1 MDSNTSILPTAGSSP
16 LAQRRPRAENELS
29 TLSPTSGDPTVKL
42 ASRIA
47 PVMILLLAIA
57 CRGAAPAKGPQKAG
71 GVAVRT
77 APVTIRDVVYE
88 IRALGSLE
96 APERVQ
102 VVAEVEGAV
111 SEVLFNEGLH
121 ASPKTVLARIDPERF
136 RLAAE
141 QAEAVLRQAE
151 SDSDRA
157 KADLARREA
166 LAKEELL
173 SVEEL
178 NRVRAETGRLRA
190 VAEAARA
197 ARDIALQNRT
207 RSEVRAPGG
216 GVIDTRTVDTGQYV
230 RMGTV
235 LATLVDTSRLR
246 LRCKVSDAESM
257 RAAVGQD
264 VSFRI
269 AALGSRDFPAR
280 IYHVGSVAD
289 PATRQVEVLAWAP
302 NPGLL
307 RPGFFAE
314 VHLAAES
321 HKGATVVPESA
332 VLATDAGFVAYVVE
346 KGKASLR
353 KVEIGL
359 RTGDGSVEILSGLA
373 SGDTVIVEGS
383 DRLADG
389 VPVVTGSTGEE
400 AKK

>member
-1 MDSNTSILPTAGSSP
+1 MKPTARLAP
-16 LAQRRPRAENELS
+16 LFLFAL
-29 TLSPTSGDPTVKL
+29 V
-42 ASRIA
+42 
-47 PVMILLLAIA
+47 A
-57 CRGAAPAKGPQKAG
+57 CHDAGPAKGPQKAG

-77 APVTIRDVVYE
+77 APVVIRDVVYE

-96 APERVQ
+96 AQEKVQ

-111 SEVLFNEGLH
+111 SEVLFDEGLH
-121 ASPKTVLARIDPERF
+121 ATPKTVLARIDPERF

-151 SDSDRA
+151 ADSDRA

-166 LAKEELL
+166 LAKDDLL
-173 SVEEL
+173 SAEEL

-190 VAEAARA
+190 VGEAARA
-197 ARDIALQNRT
+197 ARDIALQNRA

-216 GVIDTRTVDTGQYV
+216 GTIDTRTVNTGQYV
-230 RMGTV
+230 STGTV

-246 LRCKVSDAESM
+246 LRCKVSDAESL
-257 RAAVGQD
+257 RASVGQD
-264 VSFRI
+264 VTFRI
-269 AALGSRDFPAR
+269 AALGSRDFAAR
-280 IYHVGSVAD
+280 IYHVGSMAD
-289 PATRQVEVLAWAP
+289 PATRQVELLAWVP
-302 NPGLL
+302 NPGPLK
-307 RPGFFAE
+307 PGFFAE

-332 VLATDAGFVAYVVE
+332 VLATETGFVAYVVQKE
-346 KGKASLR
+346 KAVLR

-373 SGDTVIVEGS
+373 AGDVVIVEGS

-389 VPVVTGSTGEE
+389 VPVVPGATAEGSR
-400 AKK
+400 K

>member
-1 MDSNTSILPTAGSSP
+1 
-16 LAQRRPRAENELS
+16 
-29 TLSPTSGDPTVKL
+29 
-42 ASRIA
+42 
-47 PVMILLLAIA
+47 
-57 CRGAAPAKGPQKAG
+57 
-71 GVAVRT
+71 
-77 APVTIRDVVYE
+77 VYE

-314 VHLAAES
+314 VRLAAES
-321 HKGATVVPESA
+321 HKGATVVSESA

-359 RTGDGSVEILSGLA
+359 RTGDGNVEILSGLA
-373 SGDTVIVEGS
+373 PGDTVIVEGS

-389 VPVVTGSTGEE
+389 VPVVTGSTEEE